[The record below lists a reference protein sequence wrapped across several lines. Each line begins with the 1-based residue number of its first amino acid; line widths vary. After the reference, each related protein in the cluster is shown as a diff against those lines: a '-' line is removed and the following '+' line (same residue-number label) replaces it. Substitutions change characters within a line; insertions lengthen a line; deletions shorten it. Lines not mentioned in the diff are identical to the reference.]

1 MAKSKT
7 PRYLRGGIMI
17 YTLIMTIY
25 VTHYHTGLALAAST
39 ATAEFDSEK
48 ACRYAG
54 AQQEVALRN
63 DFKLNTDKYYTFICV
78 PK

>member
-1 MAKSKT
+1 MWA
-7 PRYLRGGIMI
+7 
-17 YTLIMTIY
+17 LIMT
-25 VTHYHTGLALAAST
+25 T
-39 ATAEFDSEK
+39 AMYQGTNFRVEAIDNFQTEQ

-63 DFKLNTDKYYTFICV
+63 DFKLDTSKYYTFICV

>member
-1 MAKSKT
+1 
-7 PRYLRGGIMI
+7 MI
-17 YTLIMTIY
+17 YTLIMTLWLRGGGY
-25 VTHYHTGLALAAST
+25 TPTVTV
-39 ATAEFDSEK
+39 SEHSSEQ

-63 DFKLNTDKYYTFICV
+63 DLRLNTSKYYTFICV

>member
-1 MAKSKT
+1 M
-7 PRYLRGGIMI
+7 
-17 YTLIMTIY
+17 TLGVLIANGQVSY
-25 VTHYHTGLALAAST
+25 SQVALDNFQT
-39 ATAEFDSEK
+39 EQ

-63 DFKLNTDKYYTFICV
+63 NFQLDTNKYYTFICV

>member
-1 MAKSKT
+1 MT
-7 PRYLRGGIMI
+7 
-17 YTLIMTIY
+17 YTLIMTIWLGLY
-25 VTHYHTGLALAAST
+25 NRYTPVVT
-39 ATAEFDSEK
+39 TAEFTSEQ

-63 DFKLNTDKYYTFICV
+63 DFNLNTDKYYTFICV

>member
-1 MAKSKT
+1 MT
-7 PRYLRGGIMI
+7 
-17 YTLIMTIY
+17 YTLIMTIWLGFY
-25 VTHYHTGLALAAST
+25 NRYTPVVT
-39 ATAEFDSEK
+39 TAEFTSEQ

-63 DFKLNTDKYYTFICV
+63 DFKLDTNKYYTFICV

>member
-7 PRYLRGGIMI
+7 IRHLRGGTVMWS
-17 YTLIMTIY
+17 LIMTVYISGY
-25 VTHYHTGLALAAST
+25 VYMETLQGFQT
-39 ATAEFDSEK
+39 EQ

-63 DFKLNTDKYYTFICV
+63 DFKLDTNKYYTFICV